1 MKQQQHQRRSLLTQ
15 VFLKVFGVIL
25 RFTLE
30 ALNMFGPCD
39 KLINMN
45 KRMSVSVSVSAS
57 VSESVS
63 VSASENREN
72 QLCMKLEGNHHSYIH
87 GHKKRKEKKRKG
99 TVQRYFN
106 LRYTINY

>member
-1 MKQQQHQRRSLLTQ
+1 MMKQQQQNQRRSLLTQ

-57 VSESVS
+57 
-63 VSASENREN
+63 ENREN
-72 QLCMKLEGNHHSYIH
+72 GMYEVRRKSPQLHSWSQK
-87 GHKKRKEKKRKG
+87 KKRKEKKGYG
-99 TVQRYFN
+99 TEI
-106 LRYTINY
+106 L